1 MTPELQQVIHEA
13 HPELSFCEMAG
24 RPLEHSKKTT
34 LGEQERVATLV
45 GGASQKALRAG
56 RTDFLDACAALWTPN
71 GFCEAKQNAL
81 PFCRSSIRAVSNGN
95 VGLSGVQRIT
105 R

>member
-45 GGASQKALRAG
+45 GG
-56 RTDFLDACAALWTPN
+56 
-71 GFCEAKQNAL
+71 GFAEGAT
-81 PFCRSSIRAVSNGN
+81 CRENRFP
-95 VGLSGVQRIT
+95 
-105 R
+105 